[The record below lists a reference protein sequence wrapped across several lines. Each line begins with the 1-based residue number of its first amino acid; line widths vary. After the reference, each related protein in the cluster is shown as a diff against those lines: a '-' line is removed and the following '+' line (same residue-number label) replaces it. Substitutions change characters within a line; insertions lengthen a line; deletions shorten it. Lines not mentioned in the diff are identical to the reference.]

1 MKIKILGLFALAVVL
16 STSCKEDEPAV
27 AAPTENT
34 NVAVKLHY
42 DYNFGADDFSLN
54 NEYVTDSGYT
64 VKLSLASF
72 YLSKPSIAD
81 MGGNLSALSPEYL
94 IIRPDVAMSDLGFI
108 EEGHAHMFNISVGI
122 DSATNTEDGSTGV
135 QPSDFMDPNAPL
147 GPQPESMY
155 WTWASG
161 YIFVKIEGEV
171 DYEGDGT
178 YDQVFKYHL
187 GTNEFRKDRSAMVHA
202 DVSGGESLDMEMT
215 IDFKEFFKGV
225 DLNTELITMSMGEGR
240 MLGLKMMN
248 QFDQALTISKK

>member
-1 MKIKILGLFALAVVL
+1 MKIRILGVFALAVIL
-16 STSCKEDEPAV
+16 SPSCKEDEPAPV
-27 AAPTENT
+27 EPTENT

-42 DYNFGADDFSLN
+42 DYKFGADDFTLN
-54 NEYVTDSGYT
+54 NEYITDSGYT
-64 VKLSLASF
+64 VKFSLATF

-81 MGGNLSALSPEYL
+81 MGGNMTELDPQYL
-94 IIRPDVAMSDLGFI
+94 IVRPNIAMSDLGFMQ
-108 EEGHAHMFNISVGI
+108 EGHAHMFNISIGI
-122 DSATNTEDGSTGV
+122 DSATNTENGSTGV
-135 QPSDFMDPNAPL
+135 QPSDFVDPNNPL

-187 GTNEFRKDRSAMVHA
+187 GTNEFRKDRSTMVHS
-202 DVSGGESLDMEMT
+202 DVKGGESLDVEMA
-215 IDFKEFFKGV
+215 IDLKEFFKGV

-240 MLGLKMMN
+240 VLGLKMMN
-248 QFDQALTISKK
+248 QFDQAVSISKR